1 MKKLIFSIAAL
12 AAIVVMGSCSQ
23 DSDLTNKTA
32 SSKAKQDSVT
42 IGLSINTGITVS
54 ESNSSMAKSTANVP
68 ITRAAATRADA
79 TGSTTS
85 SSSANTNNP
94 GSNFVP
100 TYPSSYTVYFVA
112 DQAQGDYKDQEIVY
126 TMNITATN
134 SNLTTATTS
143 GSATATE
150 VYSATGIKIPALNYK
165 VYVTNYSTSQKAGGE
180 FKAETLPT
188 SSTTLYLNNGVGT
201 TADLTSKS
209 TNRTVTVALTNNYAA
224 VAVAANDFVSAVAY
238 KGTSNDVTGVETSYA
253 NNSTIS
259 STNTNVTWK
268 VGGWFYLYINTTTT
282 TSPTTNS
289 KFTIENI
296 NGITKSTEET
306 LDKAITAGNIYQYII
321 NDNYTGG
328 TLNNTGGTTG
338 GSGDGLT
345 ISVTPF
351 TNNGTSD
358 LSVY

>member
-238 KGTSNDVTGVETSYA
+238 NETSYA
-253 NNSTIS
+253 NNSTNDIS
-259 STNTNVTWK
+259 STNKNVTWK

-296 NGITKSTEET
+296 NGITNSTKET

-328 TLNNTGGTTG
+328 TLNGTGGTTG

>member
-23 DSDLTNKTA
+23 DSDLTNTTA
-32 SSKAKQDSVT
+32 SSKTKQDSVT

-68 ITRAAATRADA
+68 VTRAAVATRADQ
-79 TGSTTS
+79 TTTE
-85 SSSANTNNP
+85 ANTHTTTTD
-94 GSNFVP
+94 FAP
-100 TYPSSYTVYFVA
+100 TYPTSYTVYFVA
-112 DQAQGDYKDQEIVY
+112 DDGTTNSSAKQGDYTNGTIVR
-126 TMNITATN
+126 TITITTN
-134 SNLTTATTS
+134 STTDITSGTPSAVDGDGKTITTS
-143 GSATATE
+143 SSNSNNTE
-150 VYSATGIKIPALNYK
+150 TYTLSSIKIPALNYK

-180 FKAETLPT
+180 FEAETLPT

-201 TADLTSKS
+201 TADLTSNKS

-224 VAVAANDFVSAVAY
+224 VAVAHNDFIKSV
-238 KGTSNDVTGVETSYA
+238 KF
-253 NNSTIS
+253 NSTIPYPYGDLNIGS
-259 STNTNVTWK
+259 WY
-268 VGGWFYLYINTTTT
+268 YLYINTENSSTANSTINLQNIASAS
-282 TSPTTNS
+282 TSV
-289 KFTIENI
+289 
-296 NGITKSTEET
+296 T
-306 LDKAITAGNIYQYII
+306 LNPSITAGNIYQFTI

-328 TLNNTGGTTG
+328 NWSDDGSGAT

>member
-23 DSDLTNKTA
+23 DSDLTGTTT
-32 SSKAKQDSVT
+32 SKSKVDSVT
-42 IGLSINTGITVS
+42 VSLNLNSGIEVS
-54 ESNSSMAKSTANVP
+54 ESGSSMAQSTVNSANTSL
-68 ITRAAATRADA
+68 TRAAGTRADA
-79 TGSTTS
+79 TTGSTTN
-85 SSSANTNNP
+85 SSSASTHNP
-94 GSNFVP
+94 TTDFAP

-126 TMNITATN
+126 TMNITADNTN
-134 SNLTTATTS
+134 LSTVTTS

-209 TNRTVTVALTNNYAA
+209 TNRTVDVTLTNNYAA
-224 VAVAANDFVSAVAY
+224 VAVAHNDFVSAAKYNVDNNAY
-238 KGTSNDVTGVETSYA
+238 TDGTSDNSGLGKWYYLYVRANSASGYNDALNTNSALTIKNIASITSYTL
-253 NNSTIS
+253 SKTI
-259 STNTNVTWK
+259 
-268 VGGWFYLYINTTTT
+268 
-282 TSPTTNS
+282 
-289 KFTIENI
+289 
-296 NGITKSTEET
+296 
-306 LDKAITAGNIYQYII
+306 AAGNIYQYTI
-321 NDNYTGG
+321 NDNFTGTGG
-328 TLNNTGGTTG
+328 NEN
-338 GSGDGLT
+338 GLT

-351 TNNGTSD
+351 KDAKTQD
-358 LSVY
+358 LSVYPQQ